1 MLQRLLFRWL
11 QLVRSHSE
19 AVFSLP
25 GSNTPI
31 YINIKLI
38 NLLNS
43 EALKLGQFG
52 LDELHR

>member
-31 YINIKLI
+31 YISIKLI
-38 NLLNS
+38 HLLNG